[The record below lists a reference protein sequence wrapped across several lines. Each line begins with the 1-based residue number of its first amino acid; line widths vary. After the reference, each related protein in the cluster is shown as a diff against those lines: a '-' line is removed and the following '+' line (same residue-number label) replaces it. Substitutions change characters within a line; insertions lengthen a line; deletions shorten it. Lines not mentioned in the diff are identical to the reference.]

1 MTKVTEKVTNQVTA
15 SDDKDNVSVTYSADD
30 PLFGDFAEKTEK
42 GDEIS
47 VTVTKLSPISS
58 PIKTTENEGLMK
70 KGDKVTEISY
80 FYTRENKNI
89 NIQRNMENP
98 VTFRHQ
104 TSGAIKTHKL
114 DENGNIVL
122 ED

>member
-1 MTKVTEKVTNQVTA
+1 MTV
-15 SDDKDNVSVTYSADD
+15 SDAKDSVSVTYSADD

-58 PIKTTENEGLMK
+58 PIQTTENEGLVK
-70 KGDKVTEISY
+70 KGDKVTEISNP
-80 FYTRENKNI
+80 YTREEKMKNI
-89 NIQRNMENP
+89 YGELENP
-98 VTFRHQ
+98 VTFRHL
-104 TSGAIKTHKL
+104 SPVVIKKHKL
-114 DENGNIVL
+114 DKDGNIIL

>member
-1 MTKVTEKVTNQVTA
+1 MTNPVTA

-58 PIKTTENEGLMK
+58 PIQTTENEGLVK
-70 KGDKVTEISY
+70 KGDKVTEIYNSY
-80 FYTRENKNI
+80 RRENKMKYI
-89 NIQRNMENP
+89 YKELENP
-98 VTFRHQ
+98 VTSVTLSPRV
-104 TSGAIKTHKL
+104 IKTHKV
-114 DENGNIVL
+114 DENGNIIL